1 VEELLRYEGEALKAE
16 IKAYQERVG
25 SILYTA
31 IMIRPDVAFAAS
43 QLSHHLTNPGPAH
56 FRAAEQVI
64 AYLYRLKHLGIR
76 YGGHKG
82 AKLLMCGDASF
93 ADNTESR
100 RSSQGYIVQLFGGPI
115 IWKAARQVTVTTSTT
130 EAELLALEHIAKES
144 VALKRFLHELCL
156 DLGASW
162 EIFCDNQQTIRLVVE
177 ESERV
182 TTKLRHVDIQNMW
195 LKQEH
200 AKGTFTVTYLPTSE
214 MPADGL
220 TKALPRQAHER
231 FLAHLNLHD
240 TSTSHNG
247 AAEIITTS
255 QIRADE

>member
-1 VEELLRYEGEALKAE
+1 
-16 IKAYQERVG
+16 
-25 SILYTA
+25 
-31 IMIRPDVAFAAS
+31 
-43 QLSHHLTNPGPAH
+43 
-56 FRAAEQVI
+56 
-64 AYLYRLKHLGIR
+64 
-76 YGGHKG
+76 
-82 AKLLMCGDASF
+82 
-93 ADNTESR
+93 
-100 RSSQGYIVQLFGGPI
+100 VQLFGGPI

-130 EAELLALEHIAKES
+130 KAELLALEHIAKES
-144 VALKRFLHELCL
+144 VALKHFLHKLYL

-177 ESERV
+177 ESKRV
-182 TTKLRHVDIQNMW
+182 TTKLRHINIQNMW

-200 AKGTFTVTYLPTSE
+200 AKGTFTVTYLPTNE

-220 TKALPRQAHER
+220 TKALPRQAYER

-247 AAEIITTS
+247 AAENITTS